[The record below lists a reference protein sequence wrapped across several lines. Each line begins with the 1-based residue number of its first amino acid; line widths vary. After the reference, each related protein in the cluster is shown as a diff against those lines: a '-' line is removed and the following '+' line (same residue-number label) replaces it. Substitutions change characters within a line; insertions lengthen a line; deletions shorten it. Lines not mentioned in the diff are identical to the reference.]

1 METLNET
8 MYIAKTILNQIKSL
22 DRLFLMAVGA
32 NNYAALSINGER
44 AGGIEFKVNGL
55 AHRGWCKIE
64 LTYLDTYRI
73 LFINKKRET
82 VKVVEECYCD
92 QLVEILEFVEGH

>member
-8 MYIAKTILNQIKSL
+8 MYIAKTILGQIKSL

-32 NNYAALSINGER
+32 NNYAALSTNDNR
-44 AGGIEFKVNGL
+44 AGGLEFKVRGVK
-55 AHRGWCKIE
+55 HTGWCKIE

-73 LFINKKRET
+73 YFINKKREI
-82 VKVVEECYCD
+82 VKSVEECYCD
-92 QLVEILEFVEGH
+92 QLVQILDYVEGR